1 MSITPPS
8 AATAAAAPSEARA
21 ETKAE
26 RVERQARM
34 LRELAAITMSI
45 ARAEEQIVLARAAQ
59 AMNAA
64 EAGRPAPPQ
73 PRGGEAGAPIARIS
87 RAVRLTLAMEG
98 RLYDELEAEQTA
110 STAPARKPEP
120 SAQEQRRTEIGIRG
134 GVLSATIV
142 PVVEQAIEAAED
154 PQGDGSDTERRLDHL
169 GERLADEDEIISFGT
184 LPIGASVARLCA
196 MLGLTPDWSLWE
208 NEDWAIEEA
217 QTDAPGSPYASGGPE
232 SGGAAAPADGEVG
245 PDDAQGAALRAWAH
259 EPSDRRSG

>member
-1 MSITPPS
+1 MSDTPQP
-8 AATAAAAPSEARA
+8 AAKPAAGPPEARA

-26 RVERQARM
+26 RIERQARM
-34 LRELAAITMSI
+34 LRELAAITLSI

-73 PRGGEAGAPIARIS
+73 PRGGEASAPIARIS
-87 RAVRLTLAMEG
+87 RALRLTLAMEG
-98 RLYDELEAEQTA
+98 RLYDELEADWTA
-110 STAPARKPEP
+110 AALKPEP
-120 SAQEQRRTEIGIRG
+120 SAQEQRRTEAGIRG
-134 GVLSATIV
+134 FVLSATIV

-154 PQGDGSDTERRLDHL
+154 PKGDGSDTERRLDHL

-196 MLGLTPDWSLWE
+196 ELGPTPDWSLWE

-217 QTDAPGSPYASGGPE
+217 ETDAPGSPYASGGPE
-232 SGGAAAPADGEVG
+232 SVVTPVDGDAGPGG
-245 PDDAQGAALRAWAH
+245 AQGAVLRARAQD
-259 EPSDRRSG
+259 PPDRRSG

>member
-1 MSITPPS
+1 MLDSPTS

-64 EAGRPAPPQ
+64 EAGRPAPTQ
-73 PRGGEAGAPIARIS
+73 PRGGESSAPIARIS

-98 RLYDELEAEQTA
+98 RLYDELEAGPA
-110 STAPARKPEP
+110 VLARKPEL
-120 SAQEQRRTEIGIRG
+120 SAQEQRRMDAGIGGCI
-134 GVLSATIV
+134 LSATIV
-142 PVVEQAIEAAED
+142 PIVEQAIEAAQD
-154 PQGDGSDTERRLDHL
+154 PRSDGSDTERRLDHL
-169 GERLADEDEIISFGT
+169 YERLADEDEIVSFGT
-184 LPIGASVARLCA
+184 LPIGASVARLCKA
-196 MLGLTPDWSLWE
+196 LGLTPDWSLWE

-217 QTDAPGSPYASGGPE
+217 EAEAPGTPYGRVWTE
-232 SGGAAAPADGEVG
+232 DAD
-245 PDDAQGAALRAWAH
+245 PDPNDERPDLAERAEAIDVD
-259 EPSDRRSG
+259 PP